1 MTKSNT
7 KPTHHTDWPPP
18 TLIALVRP
26 PARPRVGPC
35 TGLSP
40 MLHFSLLQTNASLD
54 LAVGICARRNT
65 IESPKEVAGVGVG
78 P

>member
-1 MTKSNT
+1 MTTSNT
-7 KPTHHTDWPPP
+7 KPTHHTGWPPP

-40 MLHFSLLQTNASLD
+40 MLHFSLSQTNASLD

-65 IESPKEVAGVGVG
+65 VEPLKEVAGVGVG